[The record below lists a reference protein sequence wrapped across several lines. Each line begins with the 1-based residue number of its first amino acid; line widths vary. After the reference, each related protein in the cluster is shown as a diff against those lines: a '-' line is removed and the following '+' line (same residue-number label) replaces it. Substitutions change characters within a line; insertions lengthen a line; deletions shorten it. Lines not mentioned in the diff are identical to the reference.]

1 MIYDLLSR
9 VYDSVNSDI
18 DYAAWADFIEKIV
31 KANCKERPELALDLG
46 CGTGKMTLEL
56 ASRGYDMT
64 GIDYSTD
71 MLDVARERAEQ
82 AGLSDR
88 ILLLCQDM
96 REFELYGT
104 VGATVCCL
112 DSLNYLLENKDLDKT
127 FSLVHN
133 YSDPDALFIFDM
145 NTPYKFENIYS
156 DNAYVLEDEDNEGRA
171 IYCGW
176 QNFYDKE
183 TRVCDFYLSVFSED
197 EDGSYFR
204 ADEQQ
209 KERCY
214 TEIEIRASLERAG
227 FELIGIYGDYK
238 FSAPTDTSERWYFV
252 ARAKK

>member
-1 MIYDLLSR
+1 MSYDGYSAIAE
-9 VYDSVNSDI
+9 VYDKLNKDI
-18 DYAAWADFIEKIV
+18 DYAAWANMIEECFSRFGNQK
-31 KANCKERPELALDLG
+31 PEILLDLA
-46 CGTGKMTLEL
+46 CGTGRMTREL
-56 ASRGYDMT
+56 AARGYDMI
-64 GIDYSTD
+64 GIDGSYD
-71 MLDVARERAEQ
+71 MLGEAYSGGTE
-82 AGLSDR
+82 G
-88 ILLLCQDM
+88 ILYLCQDM

-145 NTPYKFENIYS
+145 NTPYKFENVYS
-156 DNAYVLEDEDNEGRA
+156 DNAYVLEDEDDEGRA

-214 TEIEIRASLERAG
+214 TESEIRASLERAG

-238 FSAPTDTSERWYFV
+238 FSTPTDTSERWYFV

>member
-1 MIYDLLSR
+1 
-9 VYDSVNSDI
+9 
-18 DYAAWADFIEKIV
+18 
-31 KANCKERPELALDLG
+31 
-46 CGTGKMTLEL
+46 
-56 ASRGYDMT
+56 
-64 GIDYSTD
+64 
-71 MLDVARERAEQ
+71 
-82 AGLSDR
+82 
-88 ILLLCQDM
+88 M

-133 YSDPDALFIFDM
+133 YSDPDALFIFDV
-145 NTPYKFENIYS
+145 NSPYKFENVYS
-156 DNAYVLEDEDNEGRA
+156 DNAYVLEDEDDEGRA

-197 EDGSYFR
+197 ENGSYFR

-214 TEIEIRASLERAG
+214 SKDELCDSLERAG
-227 FELIGIYGDYK
+227 FELIGIYSDYK
-238 FSAPTDTSERWYFV
+238 FTLPTENSERWFFV